1 MKINTEQ
8 LRSLAQLR
16 KAYQDADSQ
25 KELNQILEQTM
36 KTTQEI
42 LAQNG
47 INWTL
52 HTNENSNHEIK
63 KDEMQQLTT
72 EEIIKAL
79 DDYLTKKNI
88 IRENTPKQITVKQAS
103 ELYNIPL

>member
-1 MKINTEQ
+1 MRITTEDLNKI
-8 LRSLAQLR
+8 AQLR
-16 KAYQDADSQ
+16 RVYQDANSQ

-72 EEIIKAL
+72 EEIVKAL